1 MLCRFTLIPDGN
13 VLIYQGRPGD
23 TYETALLSFGL
34 NPDAALIF
42 HHGRSLQQDNK
53 IEDEEVGIFLTSA
66 RG

>member
-1 MLCRFTLIPDGN
+1 MLCRFTLIPDGG

-23 TYETALLSFGL
+23 TYEAALLSFGL

-42 HHGRSLQQDNK
+42 CRGRSLPQDKN
-53 IEDEEVGIFLTSA
+53 IEEEEVVIFLASS